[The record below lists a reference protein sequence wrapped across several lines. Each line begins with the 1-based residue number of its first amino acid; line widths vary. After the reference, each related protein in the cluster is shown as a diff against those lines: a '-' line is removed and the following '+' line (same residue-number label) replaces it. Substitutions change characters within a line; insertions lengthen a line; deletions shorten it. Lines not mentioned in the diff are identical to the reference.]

1 MKKKVKT
8 SILLLFLFFA
18 GCGKDENLIT
28 KPEKL
33 LPLDALYRSA
43 FNEFEQGNG
52 QAAIELFK
60 KVEVRYSFSEW
71 APKATLMIMYIYYET
86 GQYYEALEYAKKYKE
101 LYRVSKNI
109 DYVNFITGLVFYEQ
123 IDIVARDQTYALA
136 ALKEFKKIIKNNPN
150 SVYSEEIKFKIDLIN
165 EQIAG
170 KHLYI
175 ARFYMKKSKWI
186 PAIKRLKIVINEYD
200 YTIYAQEALHRLVE
214 IYYRL
219 GNIKEAK
226 KYAAILGYNFNDSN
240 WYKKT
245 YKIVAN
251 KNYVIE
257 NVKAKRKLKDRINKI
272 FKFSK

>member
-1 MKKKVKT
+1 MNKNIKT
-8 SILLLFLFFA
+8 FVLLSFLFFA
-18 GCGKDENLIT
+18 GCGKNENLIT

-33 LPLDALYRSA
+33 LPLDVLYRSA

-101 LYRVSKNI
+101 LYSVSKNI

-123 IDIVARDQTYALA
+123 IDIVARDQTYAIA

-150 SVYSEEIKFKIDLIN
+150 SIYSEEIKFKIDLIN

-170 KHLYI
+170 KHLYV

-200 YTIYAQEALHRLVE
+200 HTIYAQEALHRLVE
-214 IYYRL
+214 IYFKL

-245 YKIVAN
+245 YKIVAD

-257 NVKAKRKLKDRINKI
+257 NVKGKRKLKERIKTI